1 MKNIVHNNNF
11 FKEIDFTKYS
21 SIKIGPKA
29 KVLVINKI
37 ADYKDYQ
44 ILGHGNNILVSNSH
58 PKFAILGDDFSYIK
72 KEDKLL
78 YVGCSTKSSK
88 LLTYVKKN
96 NIANMEFL
104 AKLPGC
110 LGGLVKMNAGL
121 KQWEIFNYIHS
132 IKTSDGYIKKEDIK
146 YSYRHTNINT
156 IIYEVV
162 FNLNYGYDKSQ
173 EKIFKQM
180 RDNQPK
186 TPSAGSCFK
195 NPDTKYAGELIE
207 QVGLKSFKIGDMS
220 FSCVHANFLVNHGK
234 GTFREAME
242 LINLAKHKIKTK
254 FNINIQEEVIIY

>member
-58 PKFAILGDDFSYIK
+58 PKFAILGDNFSYIK

-88 LLTYVKKN
+88 LLAYVKKN

-146 YSYRHTNINT
+146 YSYRHTNI
-156 IIYEVV
+156 EHD
-162 FNLNYGYDKSQ
+162 NL
-173 EKIFKQM
+173 
-180 RDNQPK
+180 
-186 TPSAGSCFK
+186 
-195 NPDTKYAGELIE
+195 
-207 QVGLKSFKIGDMS
+207 
-220 FSCVHANFLVNHGK
+220 
-234 GTFREAME
+234 
-242 LINLAKHKIKTK
+242 
-254 FNINIQEEVIIY
+254 